1 MWACGSRLHD
11 AGVQAERRFVVIT
24 DSLGMERDRDGG
36 DCLWDRGSP
45 CCDCGPRCGCELGTN
60 RASSAA
66 SRRWPLLRT
75 AGGNWD
81 QEEGSTEVVDELT
94 GLLGLLEDEAFSYWI
109 RKKDRPR
116 WLTSLPVCLDCLR
129 TRCSLVGRP
138 SGRGGQKAAAD
149 AGCTI

>member
-81 QEEGSTEVVDELT
+81 QEEGSAEVVDELA
-94 GLLGLLEDEAFSYWI
+94 GLLGLLEDEVFSCRKTLGEGRAEGGGRRGMHDLGI
-109 RKKDRPR
+109 RGRDVRESRK
-116 WLTSLPVCLDCLR
+116 
-129 TRCSLVGRP
+129 VG
-138 SGRGGQKAAAD
+138 
-149 AGCTI
+149 

>member
-11 AGVQAERRFVVIT
+11 AGVQAERRFAVIT
-24 DSLGMERDRDGG
+24 DSLGTERDWEGG

-45 CCDCGPRCGCELGTN
+45 CCDCGPRCGWELGTN

-81 QEEGSTEVVDELT
+81 QEEGSAEVVDELA
-94 GLLGLLEDEAFSYWI
+94 GLLGLLEDEAFSCWKTLGEGRADGGGRCGMRDLGI
-109 RKKDRPR
+109 RGQDAREFRK
-116 WLTSLPVCLDCLR
+116 
-129 TRCSLVGRP
+129 VG
-138 SGRGGQKAAAD
+138 
-149 AGCTI
+149 